1 METVGV
7 VAYPYARQYGEIQV
21 PEGLSEEEKTEYI
34 KEHWDE
40 IKFGEP
46 DLDYCGTDFDID

>member
-1 METVGV
+1 METIGV
-7 VAYPYARQYGEIQV
+7 TAYPYARQYGEIQV
-21 PEGLSEEEKTEYI
+21 PEGLDEKEKMEYI
-34 KEHWDE
+34 KEHWNE